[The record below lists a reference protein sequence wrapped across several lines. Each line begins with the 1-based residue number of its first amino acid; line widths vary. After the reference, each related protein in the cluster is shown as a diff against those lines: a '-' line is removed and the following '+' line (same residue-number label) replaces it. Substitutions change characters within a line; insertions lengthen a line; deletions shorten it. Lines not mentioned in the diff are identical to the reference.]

1 MRNYGLSFIDDID
14 LYNHVKGTIE
24 QYRFSIDLK
33 AFNKNLID
41 PIKLTFDAK
50 IYRQSIEEIVEAEII
65 RQLDKSNSN
74 VIGYFQQNF
83 FKFLYHK
90 DTKQSNW
97 SVPPKGFDIVNLTDK
112 IYVEMK
118 NKHNTMNSSSSQK
131 TYMRM
136 QHQLLQDS
144 KSKCYLVEVIA
155 KNSQNIPWQ
164 VSLDGETT
172 LHKNIRRVSID
183 KFYEIVTG
191 EKEAFKQLVEVLP
204 NEMDDVLN
212 SMQRHS
218 IDNSVFNELK
228 AIDENILKSLYLLSF
243 SKYEGFNNLDV

>member
-1 MRNYGLSFIDDID
+1 MQNYGLSFIDDSD
-14 LYNHVKGTIE
+14 LYHHVKETIK

-50 IYRQSIEEIVEAEII
+50 IYGQSIEEIVEAEII

-83 FKFLYHK
+83 FKYIYHK
-90 DTKQSNW
+90 DTKQSKW
-97 SVPPKGFDIVNLTDK
+97 SVPQKGFDIVNSADK
-112 IYVEMK
+112 IFVEMK

-144 KSKCYLVEVIA
+144 ESKCYLVEVIA
-155 KNSQNIPWQ
+155 KNSQNIVWQ
-164 VSLDGETT
+164 VSLDGTSTSHE
-172 LHKNIRRVSID
+172 NIRRVSID

-191 EKEAFKQLVEVLP
+191 E
-204 NEMDDVLN
+204 
-212 SMQRHS
+212 
-218 IDNSVFNELK
+218 
-228 AIDENILKSLYLLSF
+228 NITYCD
-243 SKYEGFNNLDV
+243 G